1 MAKGPRYRR
10 PFRRR
15 VEGKTN
21 YHRRLKL
28 IKSRKL
34 RLVIRVSSNH
44 ARVQV
49 VKSKIGGDEVLVSA
63 FSKELVNDYGWDA
76 NTGNIPAAY
85 LTGYLAGKR
94 AQEEGIEEAILD
106 LGLFYHR
113 NRVLSAFKG
122 FLESKI
128 LVPYREDFFPDGLKD
143 QIDGAHIQ
151 NYAKTL
157 KNSDKE
163 EYEEVFSG
171 YLQEKKMDPTKF
183 TKHFQKILKKIDK
196 NF

>member
-21 YHRRLKL
+21 YHKRLKL

-34 RLVIRVSSNH
+34 RLVIRISSNH
-44 ARVQV
+44 TRVQV

-63 FSKELVNDYGWDA
+63 FSKELVNDYGWNA
-76 NTGNIPAAY
+76 HTGNIPAAY

-94 AQEEGIEEAILD
+94 AQEEGIKEAILD

-113 NRVLSAFKG
+113 NRVLSAFRG
-122 FLESKI
+122 FLESEI
-128 LVPYREDFFPDGLKD
+128 FVPYREDFFPGGLEN
-143 QIDGAHIQ
+143 QIDGTHIQ
-151 NYAKTL
+151 NYAKNL
-157 KNSDKE
+157 KQSDKE
-163 EYEEVFSG
+163 IYEETFSA
-171 YLQEKKMDPTKF
+171 YLQEKNLNPTKI
-183 TKHFQKILKKIDK
+183 TNHFEKTLKKIDK